1 MQNRTFE
8 TLIGAIICII
18 AGTFSFYLYQN
29 TDLSSSHE
37 RTYTIS
43 AKFDRIDGL
52 KTGADVRISGVKVG
66 HVVSSSVDKEEFLAN
81 VLFTVRHDLRVPD
94 DSSAEIHSDGL
105 LGGKFIQLVPG
116 GSDTLVEPGGKL
128 TITQSSVSLEELI
141 SGMMYGKKD
150 KAE

>member
-8 TLIGAIICII
+8 TLVGAIICII
-18 AGTFSFYLYQN
+18 AGTFSFYLYKN
-29 TDLSSSHE
+29 TDLNTSHE
-37 RTYTIS
+37 SNYTIF

-66 HVVSSSVDKEEFLAN
+66 HVVSSSVDKEEFLAK
-81 VLFTVRHDLRVPD
+81 VMFTLRHDIKIPD

-105 LGGKFIQLVPG
+105 LGGKFIQVVPG
-116 GSDTLVEPGGKL
+116 GSETQVKPGGYL

-150 KAE
+150 

>member
-1 MQNRTFE
+1 MQDRTFE
-8 TLIGAIICII
+8 TIIGTLICLVAGAF
-18 AGTFSFYLYQN
+18 AFYLYKN
-29 TDLSSSHE
+29 TDLSSAHE
-37 RTYTIS
+37 SSYVVS

-66 HVVSSSVDKEEFLAN
+66 HVVNSLVDKEEFVAK
-81 VLFTVRHDLRVPD
+81 VMFTIRHDIKVPD

-105 LGGKFIQLVPG
+105 LGGKFIQIVPG
-116 GSDTLVEPGGKL
+116 GSENTVEPGGQL

-150 KAE
+150 KE